1 MGEPQDKVSLSGGT
15 IATLKAALGLGLVAG
30 VIYAWGIDW
39 MIEIAMY
46 IVMPVLLL
54 AVALG
59 LISSASIDTYKMAFI
74 EWARRAGR
82 ADGAAAAAA
91 ATK

>member
-1 MGEPQDKVSLSGGT
+1 MERPSEQVSLSGGT
-15 IATLKAALGLGLVAG
+15 LATLKAALGLGLVAG

-82 ADGAAAAAA
+82 RWAR
-91 ATK
+91 